1 MVKNILL
8 YFLGLTIGSV
18 SCKYDR
24 SDLKQTNRIRIH
36 HTKSND
42 NVLLDLWT
50 RSDLDEASTYNPEEM
65 NTYHLFT
72 RKTDDCLV
80 GRVVAIATAG
90 QRVIVFDSRVGRS
103 ITELFLVFRKFVS
116 SSTESGNVPSIWHID
131 MKQNPTLS
139 EPILTNNELWLETTH
154 YNASKRTVVLIHGW
168 LDTVTSDFVTVLV
181 QAILQAEDANV
192 IAVDWSPGS
201 GTINYPV
208 AVLNTPISAHAV
220 AKFLNWLNNVSGSRL
235 EDYHIIGH
243 GLGAHQA
250 GIAGRILGGWVGY
263 ITALDPAFPGWVT
276 NEDRFKPTDGMYTE
290 AIHTNA
296 GVLGYLSPVADADFY
311 PNGGIDMPGCYSQEC
326 DHNRSYHYLA
336 ESIISGGFIGSRCYT
351 HGSAMSGH
359 CFLGGKLRMGG
370 INSKPGQASTGP
382 HQTHTTASTDPHCTD
397 RIIGNADMRCVL
409 MTHIA
414 PGTFPHSVLLRN
426 FRKPE
431 KMPSNTLPD
440 SGIEP

>member
-1 MVKNILL
+1 MQPLCK
-8 YFLGLTIGSV
+8 TTCRV

-72 RKTDDCLV
+72 R
-80 GRVVAIATAG
+80 
-90 QRVIVFDSRVGRS
+90 
-103 ITELFLVFRKFVS
+103 
-116 SSTESGNVPSIWHID
+116 
-131 MKQNPTLS
+131 QNPTLS

-370 INSKPGQASTGP
+370 IHSKPGQTGIFFLRTNASP
-382 HQTHTTASTDPHCTD
+382 PYSRD
-397 RIIGNADMRCVL
+397 
-409 MTHIA
+409 
-414 PGTFPHSVLLRN
+414 
-426 FRKPE
+426 
-431 KMPSNTLPD
+431 
-440 SGIEP
+440 